1 MAGVRAARAQNADA
15 GAPAQGSPAPSVT
28 APADGGAAPEA
39 VPAETGGGL
48 FEQSQAAASAGAAK
62 SEAAAE
68 TKVPFTLNGYA
79 RGDTFI
85 GKVPNANAAEMKANY
100 GELALQLR
108 TVKSAF
114 GDGFADARIRYGLQ
128 GADQGTFVDL
138 REAYVNGYLGPVD
151 IRLGKQIIVWGRAD
165 ALNPTNNL
173 TPIDF
178 RIRSPLEDDIRIG
191 NVGAR
196 AFLRFSPVRL
206 EGVWMP
212 VYLATELPNVG
223 LPEFVSFGPPK
234 YPSLDLRN
242 GLVAGRVHL
251 ELPAFDMSVSYLRG
265 YAPLPGLTL
274 TSVTFDPVNPSVII
288 SRTAYD
294 QQVVGFDFSTA
305 LGEVMTLRGEAAYRR
320 PYDWQNKPY
329 AARPDLQY
337 VIGADH
343 TFFGSLSV
351 IGQYL
356 GRYVFDWERVPLSA
370 MPLDPNVLKMD
381 PTDPTFDSNYWVPT
395 VTDAA
400 NLVLARTSQVL
411 FNQTA
416 QVQHVATLR
425 FDWLLAHET
434 LSVSTLGLVNF
445 TTKEWLVAPRI
456 GYRFNDAMTA
466 YVGAQVFSG
475 PTETLFGLIEEVLS
489 AGYAELRY
497 SF

>member
-1 MAGVRAARAQNADA
+1 MAGVRAARAQSADA
-15 GAPAQGSPAPSVT
+15 GAPAQGGAAPSVT

-265 YAPLPGLTL
+265 YAPLPGLTVS
-274 TSVTFDPVNPSVII
+274 SVTFDPVNPSLQVA
-288 SRTAYD
+288 RTAYN

>member
-1 MAGVRAARAQNADA
+1 MAGVRAARAQSADA
-15 GAPAQGSPAPSVT
+15 GAPAQGGAAPSVT

-68 TKVPFTLNGYA
+68 TKVPFTLSGYA

-85 GKVPNANAAEMKANY
+85 GKVPNQNAAEMKANY

-265 YAPLPGLTL
+265 YAPLPGLTVS
-274 TSVTFDPVNPSVII
+274 SVTFDPVNPSLQVA
-288 SRTAYD
+288 RTAYN

-466 YVGAQVFSG
+466 YVGAQIFSG

>member
-15 GAPAQGSPAPSVT
+15 GAPAQGGAAPSVT

-68 TKVPFTLNGYA
+68 TKVPFTLSGYA

-265 YAPLPGLTL
+265 YAPLPGLTVS
-274 TSVTFDPVNPSVII
+274 SVTFDPVNPSLQVA
-288 SRTAYD
+288 RTAYN

>member
-1 MAGVRAARAQNADA
+1 MAGVRAARAQSADA
-15 GAPAQGSPAPSVT
+15 GAPAQGGAAPSVT

-85 GKVPNANAAEMKANY
+85 GKVPNQNAAEMKANY

-265 YAPLPGLTL
+265 YAPLPGLTVS
-274 TSVTFDPVNPSVII
+274 SVTFDPVNPSLQVA
-288 SRTAYD
+288 RTAYN

-466 YVGAQVFSG
+466 YVGAQIFSG